1 MLTEKLTAIN
11 ESHELNPIYDPRQTE
26 NALNKTL
33 VLGCS
38 IVLAINFAVF
48 SWVYYMRN

>member
-11 ESHELNPIYDPRQTE
+11 ESHESTSTYDPRQNK
-26 NALNKTL
+26 NALNKTF